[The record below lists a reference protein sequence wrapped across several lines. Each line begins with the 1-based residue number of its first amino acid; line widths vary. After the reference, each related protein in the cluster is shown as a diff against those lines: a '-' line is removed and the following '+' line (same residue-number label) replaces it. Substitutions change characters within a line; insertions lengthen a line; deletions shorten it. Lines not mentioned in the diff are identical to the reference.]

1 MQLNIAEFPV
11 QMLVHIVSDLLES
24 IIQTNDE
31 LMIDTPLTHFHSR
44 AKPNISILAYLTRIL
59 KFAPFS
65 NEALLSLLV
74 YFDRIALKQ
83 QYAVNSFNVHRLLI
97 TSVVVAS
104 KFTSDVYYPNSR
116 YAKVGGLPL
125 LELNQLELEFLFL
138 CEFQLHV
145 SLEDLQDYGNQLLS
159 HAMNIKTTP
168 LALSAASSLA
178 SPPMDEQPTP
188 HTPVP
193 TEYTTVSIVT
203 TEEANN
209 KTRTISRMI
218 APMKTGN
225 RPTVETA
232 LDSRKLITN
241 DTTAPSTASST
252 KRKRKCVLQQI
263 SLAQKRFCPSPPY
276 SATDSGNTKIKSSL
290 DALLH

>member
-24 IIQTNDE
+24 IIQTNDG

-116 YAKVGGLPL
+116 YAKV
-125 LELNQLELEFLFL
+125 
-138 CEFQLHV
+138 
-145 SLEDLQDYGNQLLS
+145 
-159 HAMNIKTTP
+159 
-168 LALSAASSLA
+168 
-178 SPPMDEQPTP
+178 
-188 HTPVP
+188 
-193 TEYTTVSIVT
+193 
-203 TEEANN
+203 
-209 KTRTISRMI
+209 
-218 APMKTGN
+218 
-225 RPTVETA
+225 
-232 LDSRKLITN
+232 
-241 DTTAPSTASST
+241 
-252 KRKRKCVLQQI
+252 
-263 SLAQKRFCPSPPY
+263 
-276 SATDSGNTKIKSSL
+276 
-290 DALLH
+290 